1 MGVLEAIR
9 GASARILGHLGGVLG
24 HHRGSGEPLG
34 GVVGGVLEAA
44 CGFLGLFGGSWELVI
59 RRLHGIIRVSK
70 NTVKQQYKTK

>member
-34 GVVGGVLEAA
+34 GSWGVLEAV
-44 CGFLGLFGGSWELVI
+44 GGLLGLFVGSSELVI

-70 NTVKQQYKTK
+70 NTVKLQYTN